1 MDRAEIRTVTS
12 ISQLRTF
19 RSERGKLSHRRD
31 KTELPALKQRRGV
44 ASRERAAATGRKGE
58 VQVFLVFDMRG
69 DKPLA
74 EGGTHSCWTLRK
86 EAPQPGSRG
95 HWRFGVEAMWKALC
109 NSQLESMRRLAG
121 LPDICFF
128 FVCV

>member
-1 MDRAEIRTVTS
+1 M
-12 ISQLRTF
+12 
-19 RSERGKLSHRRD
+19 RGEKLSHRRN

-44 ASRERAAATGRKGE
+44 ASQERDAATGRKGE

-69 DKPLA
+69 DKPMA
-74 EGGTHSCWTLRK
+74 KGGTCSCWTLRK
-86 EAPQPGSRG
+86 EAPQLGSRG
-95 HWRFGVEAMWKALC
+95 HCRFGVDVMWKASC

-121 LPDICFF
+121 LPDICFL